1 MGIEENVYAENFGA
15 GEGMKQ
21 EEVLDGNSRQPATQA
36 PTAHA
41 KFKSVDALAIAY
53 GALEAEFTR
62 RSQRIK
68 ELEKTVENLK
78 ADLSRAE
85 ASGAEKLRKN
95 AEARRAAAKKFDA
108 FVEELGKA
116 EEVGKPNVCEEDIP
130 LKTEGE
136 EAVTKGAENVAQVTE
151 KTLEVDE
158 VQTMASE
165 GISAKETLVGEKE
178 KTSVVAEN
186 AELSSEELYARASR
200 DENVR
205 LKIIGEYLHSVGR
218 NSPPLTAGGVG
229 TLTTPTAKAKTIVDA
244 GNLALQFFK
253 KPFDVN

>member
-41 KFKSVDALAIAY
+41 KFKSVDALASAY

-85 ASGAEKLRKN
+85 ASGAEKLRKT
-95 AEARRAAAKKFDA
+95 AEA
-108 FVEELGKA
+108 
-116 EEVGKPNVCEEDIP
+116 
-130 LKTEGE
+130 
-136 EAVTKGAENVAQVTE
+136 
-151 KTLEVDE
+151 
-158 VQTMASE
+158 
-165 GISAKETLVGEKE
+165 
-178 KTSVVAEN
+178 
-186 AELSSEELYARASR
+186 
-200 DENVR
+200 
-205 LKIIGEYLHSVGR
+205 
-218 NSPPLTAGGVG
+218 
-229 TLTTPTAKAKTIVDA
+229 
-244 GNLALQFFK
+244 
-253 KPFDVN
+253 